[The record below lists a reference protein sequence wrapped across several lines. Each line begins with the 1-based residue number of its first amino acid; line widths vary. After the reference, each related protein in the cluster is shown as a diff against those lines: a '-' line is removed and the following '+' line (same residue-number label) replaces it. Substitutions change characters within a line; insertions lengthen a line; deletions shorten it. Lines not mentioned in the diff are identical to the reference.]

1 MKPLKKIDGRLRPIE
16 ILDQKLNDNLI
27 DALEKENIQE
37 YHYKIIRKRKI
48 DEIKKIFDNYKR

>member
-1 MKPLKKIDGRLRPIE
+1 MQHPKKIDGILRPIE

-37 YHYKIIRKRKI
+37 YHYKVIRKRKI
-48 DEIKKIFDNYKR
+48 DEIKRLFYNYKR